1 MKKLLFGLAVLMAFI
16 SCGRQIVSEELVEAD
31 SLIAAEKNDSAYQLL
46 SGIDERKLVNDE
58 DKAHYYLLMT
68 RACILTGNTVPH
80 DSCLNRSISYYKQQK
95 DYYQLADAYYYKAY
109 SLFQRQDISEAMLLL
124 KEAEKQ
130 SVSSQ
135 DIKQQF
141 KIAELIA
148 HLNNTVGNNNLFL
161 KYARHSLKL
170 AELLNDNNRQAYS
183 LLKISHAFR
192 VEGQN
197 DSANYYTLK
206 IIPLLD
212 DVTQKDRAYFLTDIG
227 YAFKYSDPEKAKEY
241 FSKALEQQE
250 YTHTLA
256 HLADIYNKEGNRD
269 EAYRLWKR
277 ALAVNDGA
285 PKQIVMYNILEYDI
299 QHGKTDDVLA
309 KVNDIIDSFDSIRTN
324 LRNDTLKDM
333 QLRFDHE
340 VEKYELDRK
349 LDRSI
354 IAIVALIALVIVIVS
369 YVIIKRHKHRLFLA
383 KTQIQIDNYTA
394 QIHRLEESGNDVK
407 EEVDQLKAKI
417 NEMAASGTYRVN
429 RGMLLYNEIK
439 NDGNMVEW
447 SKDDYEMFI
456 NYYDAVDHSTV
467 KILRDCHKNITP
479 RNLSFLLLYEMG
491 KNDDDIRRI
500 MALSP
505 EGLRSMRFR
514 VKHDNDKK

>member
-1 MKKLLFGLAVLMAFI
+1 
-16 SCGRQIVSEELVEAD
+16 
-31 SLIAAEKNDSAYQLL
+31 
-46 SGIDERKLVNDE
+46 
-58 DKAHYYLLMT
+58 
-68 RACILTGNTVPH
+68 
-80 DSCLNRSISYYKQQK
+80 
-95 DYYQLADAYYYKAY
+95 
-109 SLFQRQDISEAMLLL
+109 
-124 KEAEKQ
+124 
-130 SVSSQ
+130 
-135 DIKQQF
+135 
-141 KIAELIA
+141 
-148 HLNNTVGNNNLFL
+148 
-161 KYARHSLKL
+161 
-170 AELLNDNNRQAYS
+170 
-183 LLKISHAFR
+183 
-192 VEGQN
+192 
-197 DSANYYTLK
+197 
-206 IIPLLD
+206 
-212 DVTQKDRAYFLTDIG
+212 
-227 YAFKYSDPEKAKEY
+227 
-241 FSKALEQQE
+241 
-250 YTHTLA
+250 
-256 HLADIYNKEGNRD
+256 
-269 EAYRLWKR
+269 
-277 ALAVNDGA
+277 
-285 PKQIVMYNILEYDI
+285 MYNILEYDI

-383 KTQIQIDNYTA
+383 KTQIQIDNYMA

-447 SKDDYEMFI
+447 SKDDYGMFI
-456 NYYDAVDHSTV
+456 NYYDAIDHSTV